1 MGNMKKKLYFLLCL
15 ISCSL
20 FTNTAL
26 AQTNTPTHAE
36 SKSKIWKGIDVE
48 TVLGNSTYSTTGRK
62 IYLYNVGTGRF
73 IIEGGEWG
81 MEGRL
86 FHETFGRQMF
96 LRSDGF
102 ILSGITENNSSN
114 KIMFGCNVPG
124 VSKNNAKWSQA
135 NQYCFYMLMDADQT
149 TLKKWNFQRVNS
161 DPDNYTY
168 YMWETMTNRQNDLN
182 PEQMGTHD
190 YYLGAAY
197 GERHYGNKDGM
208 LIYLDYD
215 RSCWTTASVIGNQD
229 MVDVN
234 GEMISIDKL
243 YQWRLVSEEEFL
255 EELRSTKVGLNPSI
269 SCLVP
274 DRDFTRNSDN
284 FDSYWLM
291 QENTDADYSQT
302 GRRGF
307 TYGKYLNNK
316 TQKECN
322 NNSEYFIN
330 DAWNKPIRLKETF
343 DVLSEAKYGYLFFE
357 GVGRTYTEIEVPNP
371 GWYLVECY
379 GFLQTAG
386 DYDAYLF
393 AKVKGS
399 TEMNV
404 EGGESRNHL
413 VKVAS
418 NTYKNKNGKAG
429 CLAVGKLLT
438 DPNTKDPYKN
448 LVWICVTEEEFS
460 SGNNILQIGVGKDYA
475 TRSNATTSG
484 GVSYYYDT
492 DWVCVDD
499 FRVSY
504 MGLGPVFFYED
515 EEDLEYLR
523 FDQQDIKQY
532 PSATPNGH
540 YSGAANLERSFKKDQ
555 WNTFSFPIPLTGEQ
569 MRFAFG
575 DNAVLAKLNSI
586 GLLSKHSNV
595 IDFESVNLFTTENVV
610 TPGEFYLLK
619 PTADPVKGIDPRG
632 LEKEYYEL
640 GRNFFSVNGEEESS
654 SYEYPKMS
662 LSTLEE
668 SKSISSW
675 NDENDGMSY
684 ANYVQTPDFD
694 NFTVSGGVY
703 TGSVANGLYAPKGS
717 YAVSN
722 NTIYHLSKD
731 TRIKGF
737 RGWITVEQP
746 IQAKEMT
753 MFVDGI
759 STSVVLEDLS
769 DALSL
774 TDDTSVFDLSGRKV
788 GTLGTNLPKGL
799 YIVSGKKM
807 FVK

>member
-1 MGNMKKKLYFLLCL
+1 
-15 ISCSL
+15 
-20 FTNTAL
+20 
-26 AQTNTPTHAE
+26 
-36 SKSKIWKGIDVE
+36 
-48 TVLGNSTYSTTGRK
+48 
-62 IYLYNVGTGRF
+62 
-73 IIEGGEWG
+73 
-81 MEGRL
+81 
-86 FHETFGRQMF
+86 
-96 LRSDGF
+96 
-102 ILSGITENNSSN
+102 
-114 KIMFGCNVPG
+114 MFGCNVPG
-124 VSKNNAKWSQA
+124 VSKNNAKWNQA
-135 NQYCFYMLMDADQT
+135 NQYCFYMLMDADRT
-149 TLKKWNFQRVNS
+149 TLAKWNFQRVSS

-182 PEQMGTHD
+182 PEQMGTHN

-243 YQWRLVSEEEFL
+243 YQWRLVSEEELL

-269 SCLVP
+269 SSLVP

-284 FDSYWLM
+284 FDSYWM
-291 QENTDADYSQT
+291 MEENTDADYSQT
-302 GRRGF
+302 GRRGL

-343 DVLSEAKYGYLFFE
+343 NSLPNAKYGYLFFE
-357 GVGRTYTEIEVPNP
+357 GVGRTYAEFEVPNP

-379 GFLQTAG
+379 GFLQTTG
-386 DYDAYLF
+386 NYDAYLF

-399 TEMNV
+399 TGMNV

-418 NTYKNKNGKAG
+418 NTFTGKNGETN

-438 DPNTKDPYKN
+438 DPKTKEPYKN
-448 LVWICVTEEEFS
+448 LVWICVTDEEFNN
-460 SGNNILQIGVGKDYA
+460 GNNILQIGVGKDYA
-475 TRSNATTSG
+475 TRSSATTNG
-484 GVSYYYDT
+484 GVTYYYDT

-532 PSATPNGH
+532 PSATPNGR

-575 DNAVLAKLNSI
+575 DNAVLAKLHSI

-619 PTADPVKGIDPRG
+619 PAADPVKGIDPRG

-717 YAVSN
+717 YGVSN

-737 RGWITVEQP
+737 RGWITVAQP
-746 IQAKEMT
+746 IQAKEVT

-759 STSVVLEDLS
+759 STHVVLEDLS